1 MFKFLKDR
9 FSKEK
14 EEKPITIQIGEVPTL
29 LDDLDAEI
37 TTDIAAR
44 TEGHRNE
51 VTAARTELREM
62 VRDLRSK
69 EREEAYHPK
78 LEKIARNTLPL
89 FEKSMLSSL
98 IKDLPPEPEEFYTA
112 ASESLKGCVKG
123 LAGPGRYLRS
133 VFPDEMKEIRVTVDR
148 IGREVNAMTPHI
160 AGARKKRDQIAG
172 LRKAAAS
179 LSGTVAEHERMVA
192 ELARIRDEI
201 ALEEHAIGD
210 LSQVLAQAEDASASA
225 EIAGLETVISGLH
238 EEVSAAD
245 RALRSDLSV
254 LSHLL
259 RKGEKVLQR
268 GEGASAAREIEQ
280 IVDALAGSGLPSEE
294 QLMPGLA
301 RALPLIRS
309 MIGSGEIVLK
319 NKEERELFS
328 EDTDI
333 MARIRALYSQR
344 RDAES
349 RLKAAERA
357 YAVIPA
363 VEKARKAEREREK
376 REARLALLRERMTT
390 VGERKQALEAE
401 IPLLMAGIEQEI
413 STLEGKPVT
422 LLGIEEV

>member
-9 FSKEK
+9 FSMEK
-14 EEKPITIQIGEVPTL
+14 EEKPITIQIGDIPAL
-29 LDDLDAEI
+29 LDVLDAEI

-44 TEGHRNE
+44 TEGHRNA

-98 IKDLPPEPEEFYTA
+98 VKDLPPEPEEFYTA
-112 ASESLKGCVKG
+112 ASECLKVCVKG

-133 VFPDEMKEIRVTVDR
+133 VFPDEMKEIRMMVDR

-160 AGARKKRDQIAG
+160 SGARKKRDQIAG

-179 LSGTVAEHERMVA
+179 LSGTVADHEKMVA
-192 ELARIRDEI
+192 ELARTRDEI
-201 ALEEHAIGD
+201 ALEEHAIED
-210 LSQVLAQAEDASASA
+210 LSQVLAQAGDAAASA
-225 EIAGLETVISGLH
+225 EISGLETVISGLR

-268 GEGASAAREIEQ
+268 GEGASAAREIEPV
-280 IVDALAGSGLPSEE
+280 VDVLAGSGLPSEE
-294 QLMPGLA
+294 QLVPGLA

-328 EDTDI
+328 EDTDV
-333 MARIRALYSQR
+333 MARIRALYAQR
-344 RDAES
+344 KDAEL

-357 YAVIPA
+357 YTVIP
-363 VEKARKAEREREK
+363 VIEQARKAEREREK
-376 REARLALLRERMTT
+376 REARLASLRERMTSI
-390 VGERKQALEAE
+390 GEREQALEAE

-422 LLGIEEV
+422 LLGIGEV